1 MSTLVVFHTG
11 ASIIKGESMS
21 EGNIPF
27 PKAPFKLRPKLLIII
42 IVAFGVLVVAGGS
55 FFVVDQTEAAVVLRL
70 GKYNRTVGPGLQWK
84 MPLGLE
90 SNYNV
95 PTQVIQTMAFGFR
108 TERPGVTT
116 VYSKVDYPEE
126 STMLTGDLNI
136 VDVEWIVQYRITDPR
151 GWLFHVDNQQK
162 TLRDISQS
170 VINTLVGDR
179 AILDVMGEQRAS
191 IEFQGQ
197 EEMNKIFSSYGLGL
211 TITTVKLRNIIP
223 PTGTVKDAF
232 EDVNR
237 AVQDMN
243 RLINEGK
250 EAFNTQ
256 IPKARGEAEQVIQ
269 QARGYAS
276 ERVNRSNGDVAR
288 FRDVLNEYNAEPGTT
303 RTRLYYEMV
312 EAIFQDKKGE
322 NLIDRALGNFIPLL
336 NMQSGSRASA
346 PAAAGGTP

>member
-1 MSTLVVFHTG
+1 
-11 ASIIKGESMS
+11 MS
-21 EGNIPF
+21 EGDVRFPNI
-27 PKAPFKLRPKLLIII
+27 PFKLRPKLIVLAIVALAVIII
-42 IVAFGVLVVAGGS
+42 AGGS
-55 FFVVDQTEAAVVLRL
+55 FFVVDQSEAAVVLRL
-70 GKYNRTVGPGLQWK
+70 GKYNRTTGPGLHWK
-84 MPLGLE
+84 MPLGFE
-90 SNYNV
+90 KNFNV
-95 PTQVIQTMAFGFR
+95 PTQVIQTMSFGFR
-108 TERPGVTT
+108 TERAGVTT

-126 STMLTGDLNI
+126 SIMLTGDLNI
-136 VDVEWIVQYRITDPR
+136 VDVEWTVQYRITDAR
-151 GWLFHVDNQQK
+151 AWLFHVDNQQK

-170 VINTLVGDR
+170 VINMLVGDR

-223 PTGTVKDAF
+223 PSGPVKDAF

-276 ERVNRSNGDVAR
+276 ERVNRSDGDVAR
-288 FRDVLNEYNAEPGTT
+288 FSDVLKQYNAEPGTT

-312 EAIFQDKKGE
+312 EAVFQDNKGE
-322 NLIDRALGNFIPLL
+322 DLIDRTLGNFIPLL
-336 NMQSGSRASA
+336 NMQGGKRGTAA
-346 PAAAGGTP
+346 PVQGGNP